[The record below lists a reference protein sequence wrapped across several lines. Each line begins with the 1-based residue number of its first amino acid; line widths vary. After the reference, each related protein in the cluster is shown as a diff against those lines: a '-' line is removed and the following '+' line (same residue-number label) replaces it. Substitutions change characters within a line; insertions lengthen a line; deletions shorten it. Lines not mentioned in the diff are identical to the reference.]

1 MQKQSLP
8 RQEPIGLLIAA
19 ARRRIKQAV
28 GGRARSYGVSPQQ
41 FWVLVA
47 LQERADLS
55 LRDLAERQ
63 RMDQPTTSRVVAA
76 LTRRKLVRIADD
88 PEDRRRSRL
97 RLTAAGRALASDL
110 HALAA
115 EVREALVWGLSTA
128 EKDTLRTLL
137 RRVIA
142 NVDRFEGSTPK

>member
-1 MQKQSLP
+1 MQKQSLL

-28 GGRARSYGVSPQQ
+28 GSRARSYGVSPQQ

-47 LQERADLS
+47 LHERTGPS

-63 RMDQPTTSRVVAA
+63 RIDQPTASRVVAA
-76 LTRRKLVRIADD
+76 LARRKLVRVADD

-110 HALAA
+110 HALAV
-115 EVREALVWGLSTA
+115 EVREALVTGLSAA
-128 EKDTLRTLL
+128 EKDTLRALL

-142 NVDRFEGSTPK
+142 NVDRFEGSTLK